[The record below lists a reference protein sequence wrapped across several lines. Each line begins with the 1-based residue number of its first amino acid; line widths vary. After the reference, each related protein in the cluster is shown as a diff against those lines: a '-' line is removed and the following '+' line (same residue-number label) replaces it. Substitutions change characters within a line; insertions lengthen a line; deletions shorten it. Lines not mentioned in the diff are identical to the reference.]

1 MPKFMFLLYSP
12 PEVRAD
18 PEARAGF
25 DEWVGYGRAL
35 HEAGV
40 HVGDNPLQGLETAT
54 TVRVRDGET
63 LIADGPFAETKE
75 MLGGYYLVDLPSREA
90 AIDWAARVPNAP
102 YGSVEI
108 RPVMELPDL
117 P

>member
-1 MPKFMFLLYSP
+1 MRFMFLLYSP
-12 PEVRAD
+12 PAIRDAMK
-18 PEARAGF
+18 ARGSM
-25 DEWVGYGRAL
+25 DEWVAYGAAL
-35 HEAGV
+35 KDAGV
-40 HVGDNPLQGLETAT
+40 HLGENPLQGLDSAA

-63 LIADGPFAETKE
+63 LISDGPFAETKE

-102 YGSVEI
+102 YGSIEI
-108 RPVMELPDL
+108 RPIMEIPDA

>member
-1 MPKFMFLLYSP
+1 VKFMFLLYSP

-18 PEARAGF
+18 PEQRAAF
-25 DEWVGYGRAL
+25 DEWFAYGASL
-35 HEAGV
+35 HDAGV

-63 LIADGPFAETKE
+63 LISDGPFAETKE

-102 YGSVEI
+102 YGSIEI
-108 RPVMELPDL
+108 RPVMEIPDL

>member
-1 MPKFMFLLYSP
+1 MFLLYSP

-18 PEARAGF
+18 PEQRASF
-25 DEWVGYGRAL
+25 DEWLAYGKSL
-35 HEAGV
+35 HDAGV

-63 LIADGPFAETKE
+63 LISDGPFAETKE
-75 MLGGYYLVDLPSREA
+75 MLGGYYLVDVPSHEA
-90 AIDWAARVPNAP
+90 AIEWAARVPSAP
-102 YGSVEI
+102 YGSIEI
-108 RPVMELPDL
+108 RPVMEIPDL

>member
-1 MPKFMFLLYSP
+1 MFLLYSP

-18 PEARAGF
+18 PEQRAAF
-25 DEWVGYGRAL
+25 EEWLAYGTSL
-35 HEAGV
+35 HDAGV

-63 LIADGPFAETKE
+63 LISDGPFAETKE

-90 AIDWAARVPNAP
+90 AVDWAARVPNAP
-102 YGSVEI
+102 YGSIEI
-108 RPVMELPDL
+108 RPIMEIPEI